1 MTTDIIAVSLD
12 GYRAGCDAGLGMLS
26 SMHDWRLEWLRLQ
39 ARAIERDCA
48 ATRSVRAAL
57 ATAADWRAFVEA
69 NQKTLHDYL
78 NASAAIWQQAS
89 EMSVRMQ
96 HDWAA
101 AVRDWTQN
109 AQADGLRRWSS
120 AFERPAAEAAVAIDA
135 APAELL
141 PPLAPLARAGRRADR
156 GEAHAH

>member
-1 MTTDIIAVSLD
+1 MTNDIIAVSLD

-39 ARAIERDCA
+39 ARAIERDYA
-48 ATRSVRAAL
+48 ATRNVRAAL

-78 NASAAIWQQAS
+78 NASAAIWQEAS

-101 AVRDWTQN
+101 AVRGWTQN

-120 AFERPAAEAAVAIDA
+120 AFERPAAEAAVATDA
-135 APAELL
+135 VLAEPS
-141 PPLAPLARAGRRADR
+141 PPLAPAAGRRASR